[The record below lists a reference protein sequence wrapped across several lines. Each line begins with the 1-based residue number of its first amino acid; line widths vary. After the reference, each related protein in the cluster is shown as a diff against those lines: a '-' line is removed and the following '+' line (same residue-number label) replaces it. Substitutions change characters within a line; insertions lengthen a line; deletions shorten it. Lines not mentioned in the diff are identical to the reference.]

1 MGTIIASLS
10 KNEGCFG
17 NFKFTYQKMSYE
29 SRSKHDSL
37 TATLN
42 AETQRVKIITSHKK
56 IAIIYPINCEQSYRH
71 IKSLFEIYLFY

>member
-1 MGTIIASLS
+1 MGIIASLS
-10 KNEGCFG
+10 KNEGCFR

-42 AETQRVKIITSHKK
+42 AETQRVKIITSQPL
-56 IAIIYPINCEQSYRH
+56 IASNVMHTSKCIILCNNL
-71 IKSLFEIYLFY
+71 LFVEL

>member
-1 MGTIIASLS
+1 MGIIASLS
-10 KNEGCFG
+10 KNEGCFR

-42 AETQRVKIITSHKK
+42 AETQRVKIITSQPL
-56 IAIIYPINCEQSYRH
+56 IASNVMDTLKCIILSYNL
-71 IKSLFEIYLFY
+71 LFIEL

>member
-1 MGTIIASLS
+1 MGIIASLS
-10 KNEGCFG
+10 KNEGCFR

-42 AETQRVKIITSHKK
+42 AETQRVKIITSQPL
-56 IAIIYPINCEQSYRH
+56 IASNVMDTLKCIILCNNL
-71 IKSLFEIYLFY
+71 LFVEL

>member
-1 MGTIIASLS
+1 MGIIASLS
-10 KNEGCFG
+10 KNEGCFR

-42 AETQRVKIITSHKK
+42 AETQRVKIITSQPL
-56 IAIIYPINCEQSYRH
+56 IASNVMDTLKCII
-71 IKSLFEIYLFY
+71 LFYNLLFIEL

>member
-1 MGTIIASLS
+1 MGVIASLS

-17 NFKFTYQKMSYE
+17 NFKFTYQKMSYG

-56 IAIIYPINCEQSYRH
+56 IAII
-71 IKSLFEIYLFY
+71 